1 MQLINIKMHLVLY
14 QKKIEITNEFDVFII
29 LSISSQI
36 SPTLFNKGKRLR
48 IFFILKLLTSEVVEL
63 ITFRFSL
70 YKAYHGAPMVAQMIK
85 NLLQCRRPGSGRYP
99 GEGNGSP
106 LWYSCLESSM
116 NRGAWWATVHEVT
129 KSWTPLSN

>member
-85 NLLQCRRPGSGRYP
+85 NLLQCRRPGFNPWVREVPWRREWLPTLVFMP
-99 GEGNGSP
+99 GEFHEQRSLVGYSP
-106 LWYSCLESSM
+106 
-116 NRGAWWATVHEVT
+116 
-129 KSWTPLSN
+129 